1 VTKLSATEVRWI
13 CPPEAIPFETTA
25 DITPEGGPH
34 MLGQER
40 ALAAL
45 KVGAEMKRPGYNLFA
60 VGRPGIGKQTLLRA
74 QLEKQAKAQP
84 APQDYAYVHDFDC
97 AERPRVL
104 GLPTGQ
110 GAALKRDM
118 EEAVTTLASALRSA
132 FESEAF
138 RTRQK
143 ALVDAFTQR
152 QEDALREVRERAAK
166 LDVAVL
172 QSGFAIAPLR
182 GRKPLEPSA
191 FHELPEAE
199 QLRVRKDLDHV
210 GDELSQVQLSFHDWS
225 RAHEASLSVL
235 FRETARHAAESVI
248 TPLRE
253 RYAELDNV
261 VAYLKQ
267 VTDNVVDSADAFL
280 EEKNDGFSVMLRRA
294 LNRGR
299 PDNTS
304 MRRFQVNLVVRNAA
318 DAGAPVVYE
327 DNPTYANLLG
337 RVEHESQFGALV
349 TNFTLIK
356 PGALHRALGGYLLLD
371 ARKVL
376 AQPFAWDALKRTL
389 RAGEIRLEP
398 LSEALGLT
406 TTVSLRPE
414 PVPLGNT
421 KVVLLG
427 DRMLY
432 HLLASLDTD
441 LLELFKVLADFED
454 SLPGGAA
461 VYPNYATLIATLVQR
476 RSLRPFRREAVAAV
490 LEQAARIAGDSEK
503 LSLHLRAIADLL
515 DEASYCATDAG
526 CAAVSAEHV
535 EQALLAM
542 RARTDRPRSQLR
554 EAVRRGDLRLDVSGS
569 QVGQVNGLSV
579 IQFGEDYFGHPM
591 RITASVRLGRGE
603 VVDIEREV
611 QLSGPLHTKGVLI
624 LDGYLG
630 TQYGTHTPFALSA
643 TLVFEQSYA
652 TVEGDSAS
660 LAELCALISA
670 IADVPVAQS
679 FALTGS
685 VDQRGHVQ
693 SIGAVN
699 EKIEG
704 FFELSQERDPSG
716 VHGVIIPASNA
727 KNLMLRSDVMKAV
740 EAGRFEVH
748 TVEHVDEALALLTG
762 LVPGRRGVDGHF
774 PGGSLHQLV
783 ESRLRTFAE
792 RVRAFNAPHRP

>member
-1 VTKLSATEVRWI
+1 
-13 CPPEAIPFETTA
+13 
-25 DITPEGGPH
+25 

-45 KVGAEMKRPGYNLFA
+45 KLGADLQRPGYNLFA

-74 QLEKQAKAQP
+74 QLEKQAKAQS
-84 APQDYAYVHDFDC
+84 APNDYAYVHDFD
-97 AERPRVL
+97 ASERPRIL
-104 GLPTGQ
+104 ALPTGL
-110 GAALKRDM
+110 GPALKRDM
-118 EEAVTTLASALRSA
+118 EDAITTLASALRAA
-132 FESEAF
+132 FESEGF
-138 RTRQK
+138 RSRQK
-143 ALVDAFTQR
+143 ALVDALAER
-152 QEDALREVRERAAK
+152 QEKALGEVRERAAK
-166 LDVAVL
+166 LNVAVL
-172 QSGFAIAPLR
+172 QSDSGFAIAPLR
-182 GRKPLEPSA
+182 DGKPLEPGA
-191 FHELPEAE
+191 FHALPEAE
-199 QLRVRKDLDHV
+199 QVSVRKDLDHV
-210 GDELSQVQLSFHDWS
+210 GDELTKLHLTFHDWG
-225 RAHEASLSVL
+225 REHEASLSVL
-235 FRETARHAAESVI
+235 FRETARNAAEGVI
-248 TPLRE
+248 APLRT
-253 RYAELDNV
+253 RYAALSNV
-261 VAYLKQ
+261 VRYLTQ
-267 VTDNVVDSADAFL
+267 VTDNVVDTADSFL
-280 EEKNDGFSVMLRRA
+280 EEKSDGFAVMLRRA

-304 MRRFQVNLVVRNAA
+304 MRRFQLNLIVHNAA
-318 DAGAPVVYE
+318 DSGAPVVYE

-337 RVEHESQFGALV
+337 RVEHESQFGALT

-414 PVPLGNT
+414 PVPLGTT

-441 LLELFKVLADFED
+441 FLELFKVLADFED
-454 SLPGGAA
+454 SLPATPEA
-461 VYPNYATLIATLVQR
+461 YPSYAMLIAALVQR
-476 RSLRPFRREAVAAV
+476 RGLRPFQREAVAAV
-490 LEQAARIAGDSEK
+490 LEQAARIAGDSQK
-503 LSLHLRAIADLL
+503 LSLHLRAIADVL
-515 DEASYCATDAG
+515 DEASHAAADAG
-526 CAAVSAEHV
+526 SPEVAAGHV
-535 EQALLAM
+535 EKALAAM
-542 RARTDRPRSQLR
+542 RARCDRPRSQLR
-554 EAVRRGDLRLDVSGS
+554 EAVRRGDVRLDVTGS

-579 IQFGEDYFGHPM
+579 FQLGEDYFGHPM

-603 VVDIEREV
+603 VIDIEREV

-624 LDGYLG
+624 LGGYLG
-630 TQYGTHTPFALSA
+630 TQYGTHTPFALAA
-643 TLVFEQSYA
+643 TLVFEQSYG

-670 IADVPVAQS
+670 IADVPIAQR

-704 FFELSQERDPSG
+704 FFELSQERDPGG

-727 KNLMLRSDVMKAV
+727 KNLMLRSDVVAAV

-748 TVEHVDEALALLTG
+748 AVEHVDDALALLTG
-762 LVPGRRGVDGHF
+762 LVPGRRGVEGQF
-774 PGGSLHQLV
+774 PGGSVHQLV

-792 RVRAFNAPHRP
+792 RVRAFSLPHRV